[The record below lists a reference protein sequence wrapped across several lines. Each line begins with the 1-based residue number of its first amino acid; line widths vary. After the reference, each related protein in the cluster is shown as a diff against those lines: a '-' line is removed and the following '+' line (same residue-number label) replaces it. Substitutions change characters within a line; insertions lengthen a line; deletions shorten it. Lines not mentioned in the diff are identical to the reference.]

1 MFKRKVDVS
10 MKNNIV
16 NNNIMVFEGHNVEIF
31 EFNGQVLFN
40 PKHVAE
46 CLNIADVNSSIRN
59 FNKSQVIKLKNS
71 DMHDMQIRKLNN
83 AGEKFLTES
92 GVYKLIFKSHK
103 EEAERFQDW
112 VTDEVLP
119 SIRKHGLYMTQV
131 TLEKTIEDP
140 DFLINILKE
149 LKKERELKVQ
159 AQKEKQI
166 AEDQRDLLIHQK
178 KLYTSTEIAKE
189 LGLNSA
195 KKLND
200 ILHQKGIQY
209 KVNGTWVLYSDYS
222 DLGYTSIKQKDFP
235 KRVVYDRKWTG
246 KGRAFI
252 LDLLEKE
259 KKQNQNGKEE
269 TK

>member
-1 MFKRKVDVS
+1 MSFNIKGVDIS
-10 MKNNIV
+10 
-16 NNNIMVFEGHNVEIF
+16 NNNDIQSLQTLKDNNVEYIYLKAT
-31 EFNGQVLFN
+31 EGQ
-40 PKHVAE
+40 
-46 CLNIADVNSSIRN
+46 
-59 FNKSQVIKLKNS
+59 
-71 DMHDMQIRKLNN
+71 
-83 AGEKFLTES
+83 T
-92 GVYKLIFKSHK
+92 FKDKVSPG
-103 EEAERFQDW
+103 R
-112 VTDEVLP
+112 
-119 SIRKHGLYMTQV
+119 YTQ
-131 TLEKTIEDP
+131 
-140 DFLINILKE
+140 
-149 LKKERELKVQ
+149 
-159 AQKEKQI
+159 
-166 AEDQRDLLIHQK
+166 
-178 KLYTSTEIAKE
+178 AKE

>member
-103 EEAERFQDW
+103 EEAERFQNW

-131 TLEKTIEDP
+131 TLEKTIKDP

-259 KKQNQNGKEE
+259 NKQNQNGKEE

>member
-1 MFKRKVDVS
+1 M
-10 MKNNIV
+10 NNNVV
-16 NNNIMVFEGHNVEIF
+16 NNNIMVFEGHSVEIF

-131 TLEKTIEDP
+131 TLEKTIKDP

>member
-46 CLNIADVNSSIRN
+46 CLNIDDVNSSIRN

-131 TLEKTIEDP
+131 TLEKTIKDP

>member
-131 TLEKTIEDP
+131 TLEKTIKDP

-252 LDLLEKE
+252 LDLFKEE
-259 KKQNQNGKEE
+259 KKQSQKEKE

>member
-1 MFKRKVDVS
+1 M
-10 MKNNIV
+10 NNNVV
-16 NNNIMVFEGHNVEIF
+16 NNNIMVFEGHSVEIF

-103 EEAERFQDW
+103 EEAERFQNW

-131 TLEKTIEDP
+131 TLEKTIKDP

-252 LDLLEKE
+252 LDLFKEE

>member
-40 PKHVAE
+40 PKHVAA

-103 EEAERFQDW
+103 EEAERFQNW

-119 SIRKHGLYMTQV
+119 SIRKHGLYV
-131 TLEKTIEDP
+131 TDTMLDKIVGDP
-140 DFLINILKE
+140 DFLISILKE
-149 LKKERELKVQ
+149 LKKEKALKVQ

-178 KLYTSTEIAKE
+178 KLYTSTELAKE

-209 KVNGTWVLYSDYS
+209 KINGTWVLYSDYS
-222 DLGYTSIKQKDFP
+222 DLGYTSIKQREFP
-235 KRVVYDRKWTG
+235 NRVVYDRKWTG

-259 KKQNQNGKEE
+259 KEQNQNRKE

>member
-1 MFKRKVDVS
+1 M
-10 MKNNIV
+10 NNNVV

-140 DFLINILKE
+140 DFLISILKE
-149 LKKERELKVQ
+149 LKKEKALKAQ

-166 AEDQRDLLIHQK
+166 AEDKRDLLIHQK
-178 KLYTSTEIAKE
+178 KLYTSTELAKE

-222 DLGYTSIKQKDFP
+222 DLGYTSIKQKEFP
-235 KRVVYDRKWTG
+235 NRVVYDRKWTG

-259 KKQNQNGKEE
+259 KKQNQNRKEE

>member
-1 MFKRKVDVS
+1 M
-10 MKNNIV
+10 NNNVV

-103 EEAERFQDW
+103 EEAERFQNW

-119 SIRKHGLYMTQV
+119 SIRKHGLYMTDTMLDKV
-131 TLEKTIEDP
+131 VGDP
-140 DFLINILKE
+140 DFLISILKE
-149 LKKERELKVQ
+149 LKKEKALKAQ

-166 AEDQRDLLIHQK
+166 AEDKRDLLIHQK
-178 KLYTSTEIAKE
+178 KLYTSTELAKE

-222 DLGYTSIKQKDFP
+222 DLGYTSIKQKEFP
-235 KRVVYDRKWTG
+235 NRVVYDRKWTG

>member
-1 MFKRKVDVS
+1 M
-10 MKNNIV
+10 NNNVV

-103 EEAERFQDW
+103 EEAERFQNW

-119 SIRKHGLYMTQV
+119 SIRKHGLYMTDTMLDKV
-131 TLEKTIEDP
+131 VGDP
-140 DFLINILKE
+140 DFLISILKE
-149 LKKERELKVQ
+149 LKKEKALKAQ

-166 AEDQRDLLIHQK
+166 AEDKRDLLIHQK
-178 KLYTSTEIAKE
+178 KLYTSTELAKE

-222 DLGYTSIKQKDFP
+222 DLGYTSIKQKEFP

>member
-1 MFKRKVDVS
+1 M
-10 MKNNIV
+10 NNNVV
-16 NNNIMVFEGHNVEIF
+16 NNNIMVFEGHSVEIF

-131 TLEKTIEDP
+131 TLEKTIKDP

-252 LDLLEKE
+252 LDLFKEE